1 MLLEDAKA
9 QRLRLFGEDS
19 SELVGTIEMAL
30 MVGALW
36 LLLAGSILYFLLG
49 MWMVRTLGVAS
60 ALVDVIGFVSVL
72 VLVAVLLRPLG
83 REFPRDCE
91 SFGDLVQFFPAHN
104 YGKLAVQHDMSSK
117 AEATQ
122 SLLLLIASEIG
133 AEADKLSSD
142 TPFPEGLHIY

>member
-83 REFPRDCE
+83 PRI
-91 SFGDLVQFFPAHN
+91 
-104 YGKLAVQHDMSSK
+104 SSR
-117 AEATQ
+117 
-122 SLLLLIASEIG
+122 L
-133 AEADKLSSD
+133 
-142 TPFPEGLHIY
+142 